1 MTTSNGAANLTPAGP
16 ENTRALKH
24 GIWSARTLEPRV
36 QEVAEQILA
45 APHVAE
51 QVDEIGAVELA
62 RLEVLIERMDEY
74 LADEGLTNRKGDPR
88 AMIDLRLRA
97 SRRLTDLL
105 DRYGLNPLARSVWAR
120 ALAEPTFAERVEQR
134 LREIDR

>member
-1 MTTSNGAANLTPAGP
+1 M
-16 ENTRALKH
+16 
-24 GIWSARTLEPRV
+24 
-36 QEVAEQILA
+36 AEQILA

-62 RLEVLIERMDEY
+62 RLEVLIERMDEF
-74 LADEGLTNRKGDPR
+74 LADEGLTNGKGDPR

-105 DRYGLNPLARSVWAR
+105 DRYGLNPLARSAWAAR
-120 ALAEPTFAERVEQR
+120 LARPTFAELVEQKLPER
-134 LREIDR
+134 QR